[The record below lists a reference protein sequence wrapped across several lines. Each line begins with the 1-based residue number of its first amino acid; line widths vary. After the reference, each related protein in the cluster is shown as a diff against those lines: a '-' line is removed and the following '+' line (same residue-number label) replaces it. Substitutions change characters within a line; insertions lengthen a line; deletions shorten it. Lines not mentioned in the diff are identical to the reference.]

1 MLSLS
6 DRIGTYVTTRTTG
19 ESVRAYI
26 PKPLPPDPPLD
37 LARLLVLIEE
47 ASHALGRLDG
57 MTAILPS
64 TSLFVFMYVRKEALL
79 SSQIEGTQSSL
90 SDLLLLENE
99 EVPFVP
105 LDDVQEVSNYVAAMG
120 HGLRRLAEGFPLSL
134 RLINE
139 MHRELLSKG
148 RGSSKQPGEFRRS
161 QNWIGGSRPGNALF
175 VPPPPDRVMEL
186 LGELEKFLHDRS
198 QYPVLIRAALAH
210 VQFETIHPYLDG
222 NGRLGRLLITLMLCA
237 EGALK
242 EPILYLSLYFK
253 THRSRYYDL
262 LQTVREKGD
271 WEAWLTFFLEGVI
284 EVAGQGIS
292 TAQRLIR
299 LFEEDRGKVAHL
311 GRTPTSALRVHEEIQ
326 RSPIITVPTTAK
338 RLRLAKQTVQNAL
351 DRLQTLG
358 IVREITGKRRDRL
371 YEYTRYLQ
379 ILDEGTEPLPR

>member
-1 MLSLS
+1 MPDLSG
-6 DRIGTYVTTRTTG
+6 RIGTSVTTHTTG

-37 LARLLVLIEE
+37 LASLLVLFEE
-47 ASHALGRLDG
+47 ASKALGRLDG

-64 TSLFVFMYVRKEALL
+64 TSLFVFVYVRKEALL

-105 LDDVQEVSNYVAAMG
+105 LDDVQEVSNYVAAMS
-120 HGLRRLAEGFPLSL
+120 HGLRRLSEGFPLSL

-161 QNWIGGSRPGNALF
+161 QNWIGGTRPGNALF
-175 VPPPPDRVMEL
+175 VPPPPDRVMAL
-186 LGELEKFLHDRS
+186 LGDLEKFLHDRS
-198 QYPVLIRAALAH
+198 KYPVLIRAALAH

-253 THRSRYYDL
+253 RHRTRYYDL

-284 EVAGQGIS
+284 EVAGQGVS

-299 LFEEDRGKVAHL
+299 LFEEDRGKIAHL
-311 GRTPTSALRVHEEIQ
+311 GRIKTSALRVHEEMQ

-351 DRLQTLG
+351 DRLQILG
-358 IVREITGKRRDRL
+358 VVREITGKRRDRL
-371 YEYTRYLQ
+371 YQYTAYMQ